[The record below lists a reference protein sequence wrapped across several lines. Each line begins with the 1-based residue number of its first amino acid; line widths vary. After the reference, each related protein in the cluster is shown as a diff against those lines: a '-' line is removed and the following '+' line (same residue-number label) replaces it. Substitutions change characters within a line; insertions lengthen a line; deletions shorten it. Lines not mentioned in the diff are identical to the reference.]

1 MSVEAA
7 YDQEMEKEEGGKKKL
22 LDPPRGWPADGA
34 IEFRGVTA
42 RYRPELE
49 RVLINLNLQI
59 APREKVGIVG
69 RTGSGKSTLVQ
80 LLFRILELEE
90 GSIAMDGID
99 ISKVGLKSLRTAIGE
114 THSRICAACTR

>member
-1 MSVEAA
+1 M
-7 YDQEMEKEEGGKKKL
+7 
-22 LDPPRGWPADGA
+22 
-34 IEFRGVTA
+34 
-42 RYRPELE
+42 
-49 RVLINLNLQI
+49 LINLNLQI